1 VQLTPEGPLTGVFP
15 GDVLQKQVAVFRHV
29 FLKPGP
35 TVDLLVGGGNHEET
49 ALAQARD
56 AAVVL
61 VAPALVEHAG
71 VHDVAHGHIQVVGEE
86 VL

>member
-1 VQLTPEGPLTGVFP
+1 M
-15 GDVLQKQVAVFRHV
+15 AS
-29 FLKPGP
+29 
-35 TVDLLVGGGNHEET
+35 GGGGSGGRPRASP

-61 VAPALVEHAG
+61 IAPALVEHAG